1 MNVLVWFS
9 LDSEFL
15 EAGTMPTHTVP
26 GQGLELRSRSTMQ
39 LVKCNHTF
47 LYILLEDLGLDFCL
61 SLCCDA
67 RTHCAL
73 EEEEH

>member
-1 MNVLVWFS
+1 
-9 LDSEFL
+9 
-15 EAGTMPTHTVP
+15 MPTHTVP

-39 LVKCNHTF
+39 LVKCNPTF

-61 SLCCDA
+61 SLCYDA

-73 EEEEH
+73 EEKER

>member
-1 MNVLVWFS
+1 MDVLVWFS

-26 GQGLELRSRSTMQ
+26 GQGLELRSQGTMQ
-39 LVKCNHTF
+39 LVKCFRAF
-47 LYILLEDLGLDFCL
+47 LHILLEDPGLDFCL
-61 SLCCDA
+61 SLCYDT

-73 EEEEH
+73 EEEAC